1 MIMRPVGDPARD
13 FLPEASKN
21 ALRLRV
27 VRSTGMATHSS
38 VTERMA
44 RTNRMA
50 DYSDGDGDAERG
62 CKIEWGWRSFE
73 GVAACDTAPYSGSG
87 FDGGELAC

>member
-13 FLPEASKN
+13 LLPEASKN

-38 VTERMA
+38 VTERTA
-44 RTNRMA
+44 RTSRMA